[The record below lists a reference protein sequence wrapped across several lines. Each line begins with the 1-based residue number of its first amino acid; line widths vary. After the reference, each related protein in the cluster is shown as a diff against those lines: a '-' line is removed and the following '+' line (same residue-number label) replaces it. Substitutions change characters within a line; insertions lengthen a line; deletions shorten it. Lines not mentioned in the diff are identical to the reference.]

1 MRRCHEGECRADQFH
16 TRPHL
21 RPVSTYLWAE
31 DPSDACD
38 RRHSARN
45 PHSARFQGSV
55 HHPDRGM
62 PAAASGPPAA
72 PSPPSAFGQWNVV
85 SLLPLSWAPVSA
97 RGQAWISRWRRGAP
111 PVVPPKP
118 PAGGRAQPRAAQPA
132 GWPAGDRRGRAESSR
147 TATHLAHPRRPRNE
161 GCSLFNATPCGALG
175 DAASLWSQLAD
186 AAWTGL
192 RPQWRDRRCEP
203 RPGLPDSG
211 SPSEIPFPNLSFSGS
226 PLSFLFFF
234 PFLVR
239 WGQGRVF
246 ETKHSIFLS

>member
-1 MRRCHEGECRADQFH
+1 M
-16 TRPHL
+16 
-21 RPVSTYLWAE
+21 
-31 DPSDACD
+31 
-38 RRHSARN
+38 RHSARN
-45 PHSARFQGSV
+45 PHSARFRGSV

-175 DAASLWSQLAD
+175 DAASPWPQLAD

-211 SPSEIPFPNLSFSGS
+211 SPSEIPFPNLSFSGL

>member
-1 MRRCHEGECRADQFH
+1 MTNRPEAVASLRDARSRSSPAARPSQPRRLLPCSTPEERVTCSLNERALSTH
-16 TRPHL
+16 CASVPCGRVSGRPIPHASPPAP
-21 RPVSTYLWAE
+21 RE

-38 RRHSARN
+38 MRHSARN
-45 PHSARFQGSV
+45 PHSARFRGSV

-62 PAAASGPPAA
+62 PAAASGTAA

-111 PVVPPKP
+111 PVVPPRP

-192 RPQWRDRRCEP
+192 RPQWRD
-203 RPGLPDSG
+203 
-211 SPSEIPFPNLSFSGS
+211 
-226 PLSFLFFF
+226 
-234 PFLVR
+234 
-239 WGQGRVF
+239 
-246 ETKHSIFLS
+246 

>member
-1 MRRCHEGECRADQFH
+1 MSG
-16 TRPHL
+16 RPIPHASPPAP
-21 RPVSTYLWAE
+21 RE

-38 RRHSARN
+38 MRHSARN
-45 PHSARFQGSV
+45 PHSARFRGSV

-62 PAAASGPPAA
+62 PAAASGTAA
-72 PSPPSAFGQWNVV
+72 LSPPSAFGQWNVV

-97 RGQAWISRWRRGAP
+97 RGQARISHWRRGAP
-111 PVVPPKP
+111 PVVPSRP

-192 RPQWRDRRCEP
+192 CPQWRDQGVSQGQASLTLALP
-203 RPGLPDSG
+203 RKF
-211 SPSEIPFPNLSFSGS
+211 PSQTSHSLGRLCHFYFF
-226 PLSFLFFF
+226 FLF
-234 PFLVR
+234 L
-239 WGQGRVF
+239 
-246 ETKHSIFLS
+246 